1 MVQKGTESL
10 GSETESSDSEP
21 AHNSGGGTET
31 KPHITDHKEWEK
43 LSVPSDIKDLFQYI
57 LR

>member
-1 MVQKGTESL
+1 MVQKGAESF

-21 AHNSGGGTET
+21 AHNSAGGPEA
-31 KPHITDHKEWEK
+31 KSHITDHKEWEK